1 MPKRNDIKS
10 VLVIGSGPIII
21 GQAAE
26 FDYSGSQAC
35 RSLKEEGVKVIL
47 VNSNPATIQ
56 TDTDVADVVYIEPLT
71 PEIIAEIIRKERP
84 DGLLPTMGGQTG
96 LNLAVKLKEM
106 GVLDEYGV
114 KVIGTSVESIMYAED
129 RKLFNEF
136 LKSIGEPIPK
146 SIEVGSVNEALDAV
160 NYIGRY
166 PILCRPS
173 YCLGGTGSGVA
184 WNEDELIKI
193 VKKGLELSMNNK
205 VALDECVLGWK
216 EIEYEVMRDS
226 YDNCIT
232 VCNME
237 NIDPMGIHTGES
249 IVVAPAQTLTDEE
262 HQALRAAAIKI
273 IRALKIEG
281 ACNIQ
286 FAVKPDNFEYLVI
299 EVNPRASRSSALASK
314 ATGYPIARVA
324 AKIALGLS
332 LDEIRN
338 RVTGETFAFFE
349 PTLDYVVIK
358 IPRWPFDKFVEADQ
372 TIGTQMKSTGE
383 VMAIGRTFEE
393 ALQKAIRSLEIGMPH
408 LSVDFD
414 ASKEEIYRMLKY
426 PTDKRIFYIYKALKM
441 GWTPEEIN
449 KITSIDLWFLNK
461 ILNIVKMEEKLRKA
475 KSKDEL
481 SYLIKEA
488 KKLGFSDLQIAHIT
502 GMREEDVRN
511 LRKSLN
517 IKASFKM
524 VDTCAAEFEAKTP
537 YYYSTYNGEDE
548 IIVSKRKKVVIIGSG
563 PIRIGQGIEFD
574 YCCVHASIA
583 LREEGIESIIINNNP
598 ETVSTDFD
606 MSDKLYFEPLTFEDV
621 MNVIEKEKPD
631 GVILQFGGQ
640 TPINLALQLKRAGV
654 NILGTSA
661 EDIDKTEDRE
671 KFNKLLNSLDIP
683 QPKGAAVTSKEDA
696 IKVAK
701 ELGYPILIRP
711 SYVLS
716 GRAMALINDEDELR
730 RYIDEA
736 IKVSGEHPLLIDK
749 FLQNAIEVDVDAVA
763 DGNDVFIGGIL
774 EHIEMAGVHSGD
786 AAMVIPSKTLSP
798 KALSLIKDYTRRLAK
813 ELRII
818 GLMNIQYAVKDDDVY
833 VLEVNPRASRTI
845 PFVSKAIG
853 IPLAKV
859 ATKIMLGHTLKSM
872 NLENEV
878 MINYTAVK
886 ESVFPFAKLPG
897 VDPILGPEMKS
908 TGEVM
913 GIDEDFG
920 RAYYKSQLAAN
931 NNLPLSGRIFLSISR
946 KDGVKNIQEI
956 GKKLKELGF
965 EILATE
971 GTAKALME
979 ANIDAKIVKKVSEGS
994 PNIIDYIRRGDVCL
1008 VINTPSV
1015 GRDPARDG
1023 YKIRRA
1029 AIDYRIPYITTMQ
1042 AAKAMIEAIEVMR
1055 KERISVNS
1063 LNYYHNKLKVFN
1075 LQQMVKSNS

>member
-574 YCCVHASIA
+574 YCCVHASMA

-1063 LNYYHNKLKVFN
+1063 LNYYHN
-1075 LQQMVKSNS
+1075 

>member
-1 MPKRNDIKS
+1 MPKRDDIKS
-10 VLVIGSGPIII
+10 VLVIGSGPIVI

-56 TDTDVADVVYIEPLT
+56 TDTDVADEVYIEPLT
-71 PEIIAEIIRKERP
+71 PEIIAEIIKKERP

-96 LNLAVKLKEM
+96 LNLAVKLEEM
-106 GVLDEYGV
+106 GILEKYGV
-114 KVIGTSVESIMYAED
+114 KVIGTSVKSIMYAED
-129 RKLFNEF
+129 RRLFNEL
-136 LKSIGEPIPK
+136 LKSIGEPYPK
-146 SIEVGSVNEALDAV
+146 SVEVRSVDEALSAV
-160 NYIGRY
+160 NHLGGY
-166 PILCRPS
+166 PILCRAS
-173 YCLGGTGSGVA
+173 YCLGGTGSGIA
-184 WNEDELIKI
+184 WNDDELIKV
-193 VKKGLELSMNNK
+193 VKRGLEVSMNNA

-232 VCNME
+232 ICNME

-249 IVVAPAQTLTDEE
+249 IVVAPAQTLSDEE
-262 HQALRAAAIKI
+262 HQTLRAAAIKI

-286 FAVKPDNFEYLVI
+286 FAVRPEKFEYSVI

-332 LDEIRN
+332 LDEILN
-338 RVTGETFAFFE
+338 RVTGETFASFE
-349 PTLDYVVIK
+349 PALDYVVIK

-372 TIGTQMKSTGE
+372 VIGTQMKSTGE

-393 ALQKAIRSLEIGMPH
+393 ALQKAVRSLEITIPH
-408 LSVDFD
+408 LSKDFD
-414 ASKEEIYRMLKY
+414 VSQDELYKMLKY
-426 PTDKRIFYIYKALKM
+426 PTDKRLFYIYKALKM

-449 KITSIDLWFLNK
+449 RITHIDLWFLNK
-461 ILNIVKMEEKLRKA
+461 ILNIVKMEERLRSA
-475 KSKDEL
+475 TKDEL
-481 SYLIKEA
+481 VHLIEEA
-488 KKLGFSDLQIAHIT
+488 KKLGFSDLQIADIT
-502 GMREEDVRN
+502 GMKEEDVRA
-511 LRKSLN
+511 LRRRLG
-517 IKASFKM
+517 IKARFKM

-548 IIVSKRKKVVIIGSG
+548 VSVSKRKKIAIIGGG

-574 YCCVHASIA
+574 YCCVHASMV

-598 ETVSTDFD
+598 ETVSTDYD

-621 MNVIEKEKPD
+621 MNVIEKENPD

-640 TPINLALQLKRAGV
+640 TPINLALALKRAGV

-661 EDIDKTEDRE
+661 ESIDITEDRE
-671 KFNKLLNSLDIP
+671 KFNKLLNSLKIP

-696 IKVAK
+696 LNVAK
-701 ELGYPILIRP
+701 ELGYPVLIRP

-716 GRAMALINDEDELR
+716 GRAMALIHDEEELR

-736 IKVSGEHPLLIDK
+736 IKVSGNHPILIDK
-749 FLQNAIEVDVDAVA
+749 FLQNAIEVDVDVVA

-786 AAMVIPSKTLSP
+786 AAMVIPPKTLSP
-798 KALSLIKDYTRRLAK
+798 KTISLIKDYTKRLAK
-813 ELRII
+813 ELRIV
-818 GLMNIQYAVKDDDVY
+818 GLMNIQYAVKDGEVY
-833 VLEVNPRASRTI
+833 VLEVNPRASRTV

-853 IPLAKV
+853 VPLAKV
-859 ATKIMLGHTLKSM
+859 ATKVMLGHTLKSM
-872 NLENEV
+872 GLVDDVN
-878 MINYTAVK
+878 INYTAVK
-886 ESVFPFAKLPG
+886 ESVFPFAKLPR
-897 VDPILGPEMKS
+897 VDPVLGPEMKS

-920 RAYYKSQLAAN
+920 RAYYKSQLAAG
-931 NNLPLSGRIFLSISR
+931 NNLPMAGRIFLSISR
-946 KDGVKNIQEI
+946 REGVKDIQEI
-956 GKKLKELGF
+956 GKRLKELGF

-979 ANIDAKIVKKVSEGS
+979 VGVEVKVVKKVSEGS
-994 PNIIDYIRRGDVCL
+994 PNIIDHIRKGDVNL
-1008 VINTPSV
+1008 IINTPSV
-1015 GRDPARDG
+1015 GRDPTRDG

-1029 AIDYRIPYITTMQ
+1029 AVDYRIPYITTIQ
-1042 AAKAMIEAIEVMR
+1042 AARAMIEAIEVMK
-1055 KERISVNS
+1055 KEQISVNS
-1063 LNYYHNKLKVFN
+1063 LNHYHKKLK
-1075 LQQMVKSNS
+1075 LIQQVARLDR